1 MNLNVNGEG
10 HLPLLSHSR
19 QTLPALAILLGASV
33 WGVIWYP
40 LRLLAALGI
49 SGTLVGALVSLAT
62 CLFLAVAFWRS
73 LATALR
79 SIWSNSLAISRYD
92 ACLLLA
98 ALALAGG
105 VTNVGFVWG
114 TIHGQVMRVMLLFYL
129 SPAWTIFFAH
139 WLLHERLNLADI
151 AIALLS
157 LAGAMLMLWSPE
169 LGLPLPAD
177 LAEWA
182 GLIAGIGFA
191 LQNVL
196 SRKMSHALPTLPPQ
210 LRTATVFAG
219 GFLIGLVSLVL
230 EPISL
235 DHLPL
240 APPILTHALLLVIGL
255 GAVLALNN
263 MLVQYG
269 LQRVTANRAALIML
283 FEIVITA
290 LSVWWLTGEM
300 PGPREWS
307 GASCI
312 IAATLLSSWIHRWR

>member
-1 MNLNVNGEG
+1 MNLN
-10 HLPLLSHSR
+10 PLGKGPSTLSSYSK
-19 QTLPALAILLGASV
+19 QSLPALAILLGASV

-49 SGTLVGALVSLAT
+49 SGTLASALVGFST
-62 CLFLAVAFWRS
+62 CLFLWIVFWRS
-73 LATALR
+73 LSTGLR
-79 SIWSNSLAISRYD
+79 SILSNALPISRYD

-98 ALALAGG
+98 ALAFAGG
-105 VTNVGFVWG
+105 MTNIGFTWG
-114 TIHGQVMRVMLLFYL
+114 AIHGQVMRVMLLFYL
-129 SPAWTIFFAH
+129 SPAWTVFFAH
-139 WLLHERLNLADI
+139 WLLHERINAADI
-151 AIALLS
+151 AIACLS

-169 LGLPLPAD
+169 LGVPLPAD

-182 GLIAGIGFA
+182 GLLAGISFA

-196 SRKMSHALPTLPPQ
+196 SRKISRVLPSLPAQ
-210 LRTATVFAG
+210 LRTVTIFG
-219 GFLIGLVSLVL
+219 GGALVGLALIPL
-230 EPISL
+230 EPFSL
-235 DHLPL
+235 ASLPL
-240 APPILTHALLLVIGL
+240 APPALSHALLLTICL

-269 LQRVTANRAALIML
+269 IQRIAANRAALIML

-300 PGPREWS
+300 PKPREWS

-312 IAATLLSSWIHRWR
+312 IVATLLSSWVHRRR